1 MRVSFNIQGCFL
13 GAALA
18 FAIGVI
24 AALDEMYGIFLGL
37 FPGTP
42 LFRYIALCVISMLYL
57 FNNDD
62 VIDFLNT
69 PITKT
74 IKKSRMMAFAGFVVV
89 GLVLIIYFKVTDTVA
104 GERAIGANEYLRLI
118 VMFSLSVLCV
128 LLYFIVPRQAGDED
142 K

>member
-1 MRVSFNIQGCFL
+1 MGS
-13 GAALA
+13 
-18 FAIGVI
+18 
-24 AALDEMYGIFLGL
+24 EMCIRDRYGIFLGL